1 VSPRKSSTS
10 SAEPVERP
18 RYLGLEVAGVAFVPR
33 PWLERAL
40 REALPPAPVDSR
52 ARQPR
57 IIRLERGRAL
67 VEVGHRWAAVARKAW
82 NGPVTGPQGGPIEL
96 STRRSWGT
104 LRGAK
109 IWLRSR

>member
-40 REALPPAPVDSR
+40 RDALPPALEDHR
-52 ARQPR
+52 YRRPR
-57 IIRLERGRAL
+57 IVRLERSRAV

-82 NGPVTGPQGGPIEL
+82 NGPMTGPQGSPVEV
-96 STRRSWGT
+96 STRRTWGT

-109 IWLRSR
+109 VWLRSR